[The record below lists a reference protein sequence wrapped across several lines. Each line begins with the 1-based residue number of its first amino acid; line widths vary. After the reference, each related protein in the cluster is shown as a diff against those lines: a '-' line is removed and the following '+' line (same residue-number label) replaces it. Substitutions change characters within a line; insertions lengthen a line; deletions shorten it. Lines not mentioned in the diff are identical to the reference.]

1 MKVRGLQQQMLS
13 TGRQPSDEETA
24 EEMGIT
30 IERFE
35 VVRRAMALA
44 SRSNDATP
52 ALSLAGSSNA
62 RIQFD
67 EATWERVVGAQ
78 SEGRYEYLISCSVV
92 QHDSKWN
99 VLSTCHTV
107 Y

>member
-1 MKVRGLQQQMLS
+1 MKVRSLQQQMLA
-13 TGRQPSDEETA
+13 TGRVPSDEETA

-44 SRSNDATP
+44 ARSNDATP
-52 ALSLAGSSNA
+52 ALSLAGSSDG

-67 EATWERVVGAQ
+67 ESTWERVVEAQ
-78 SEGRYEYLISCSVV
+78 REGR
-92 QHDSKWN
+92 
-99 VLSTCHTV
+99 
-107 Y
+107 